1 MQENPKLCHI
11 LYHFFFLDFFV
22 GLTQLSVM
30 FLCVFR
36 RDYWKMDWITA
47 MLAILLTVIAA
58 IECGT
63 VAVGT
68 VCGAVNYSL
77 LTDGFS

>member
-1 MQENPKLCHI
+1 
-11 LYHFFFLDFFV
+11 
-22 GLTQLSVM
+22 
-30 FLCVFR
+30 
-36 RDYWKMDWITA
+36 MDWITA

-58 IECGT
+58 IEGGT

-77 LTDGFS
+77 LADGFS